1 MTAIVGIINRQGVA
15 FAADSAA
22 TVTLSSTQKI
32 SNHANKIFELSRR
45 EPVGIALCGNMDFMK
60 IPWEQ
65 IIKMYRKQLSDR
77 QFPSVIEYA
86 NDFFAFVRKINAF
99 QNKELDPKAEISF
112 FVDSF
117 YNDMF
122 SSANEQLKK
131 AGEDATDEILVQV
144 MFEKIV
150 SCGNDYK
157 SEEVSPDFQDMT
169 LGEFEMLA
177 EDYVSL
183 NSATL

>member
-1 MTAIVGIINRQGVA
+1 
-15 FAADSAA
+15 
-22 TVTLSSTQKI
+22 
-32 SNHANKIFELSRR
+32 
-45 EPVGIALCGNMDFMK
+45 
-60 IPWEQ
+60 
-65 IIKMYRKQLSDR
+65 
-77 QFPSVIEYA
+77 
-86 NDFFAFVRKINAF
+86 
-99 QNKELDPKAEISF
+99 
-112 FVDSF
+112 
-117 YNDMF
+117 MF

-177 EDYVSL
+177 EDYVSKKISVCL
-183 NSATL
+183 SLPNTPSAFKDSFIETLFYILRSKYHVYSNSTGLVFFGYGDQELLHLSLLYLMPYMVQYHSYQRQGQSPIGQTLVFQYHFEGHVVFRYAGDM

>member
-86 NDFFAFVRKINAF
+86 NDFFAFVRKKMLFRTKN
-99 QNKELDPKAEISF
+99 LPPKQKF
-112 FVDSF
+112 RF
-117 YNDMF
+117 
-122 SSANEQLKK
+122 LL
-131 AGEDATDEILVQV
+131 ILFI
-144 MFEKIV
+144 MICFLLLM
-150 SCGNDYK
+150 N
-157 SEEVSPDFQDMT
+157 
-169 LGEFEMLA
+169 
-177 EDYVSL
+177 
-183 NSATL
+183 N